1 MLKNSP
7 KLRSYVR
14 RVFMFNSIDPLLNYL
29 STAILKSWLQ
39 LVKKSSQDTLYIAHF
54 F

>member
-1 MLKNSP
+1 M
-7 KLRSYVR
+7 R
-14 RVFMFNSIDPLLNYL
+14 RVITNIANTLFCCYFILDPLLNYL

>member
-1 MLKNSP
+1 MSDREKRKELKNTT
-7 KLRSYVR
+7 
-14 RVFMFNSIDPLLNYL
+14 DPLLNYL